1 MNACSVRLFVGVDV
15 LQNFVFYAVRINP
28 AVCEF
33 AIIRYL
39 AKRESNVNRKW
50 FPPVNKQ
57 GSGKISV
64 NAIQQSSI
72 QPRSQG
78 SLLPARDPWERG

>member
-1 MNACSVRLFVGVDV
+1 MSTCSVGLFVRVYV

-50 FPPVNKQ
+50 FPPVDKQ
-57 GSGKISV
+57 GTG
-64 NAIQQSSI
+64 
-72 QPRSQG
+72 
-78 SLLPARDPWERG
+78 